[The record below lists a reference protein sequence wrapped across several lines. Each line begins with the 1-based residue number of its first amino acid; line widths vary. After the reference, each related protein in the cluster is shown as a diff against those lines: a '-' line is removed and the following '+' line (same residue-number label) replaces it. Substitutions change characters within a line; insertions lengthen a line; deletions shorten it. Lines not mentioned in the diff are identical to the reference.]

1 MSIKRKAAGKIV
13 EKGLMAVNDVAED
26 LLNKAKS
33 KLQKMVNEEPKP
45 KPKLG
50 GAGGRKFKDRV
61 KKKPGSGKSLDDLMK
76 KPSFQKALKSGE
88 LTLGEIKTGA
98 TRVKPTVAERRN
110 AAAKEMFDKANRK
123 PKKKSQKDKLE
134 DAVIVGGGI
143 GTAAV
148 LGKKAEENKSKKP
161 VKKAKGGMMKSKG
174 SAKGGKMGGK
184 MMPGYKKGGAVKKV
198 SKGSSRGGKRRGVGA
213 AKRGFGK
220 ALR

>member
-1 MSIKRKAAGKIV
+1 MGIKRKAA
-13 EKGLMAVNDVAED
+13 EKGLGVAD
-26 LLNKAKS
+26 NLLKKAKS
-33 KLQKMVNEEPKP
+33 KLQKMVNEEAKPKP

-50 GAGGRKFKDRV
+50 GAGGRKFKDRA

-98 TRVKPTVAERRN
+98 TRVKP
-110 AAAKEMFDKANRK
+110 K
-123 PKKKSQKDKLE
+123 PKPKVNPKPMATKINPKSPKDKLE

-161 VKKAKGGMMKSKG
+161 VKKAKGGMVTKWQTKWG
-174 SAKGGKMGGK
+174 
-184 MMPGYKKGGAVKKV
+184 
-198 SKGSSRGGKRRGVGA
+198 
-213 AKRGFGK
+213 
-220 ALR
+220 